1 VNGNILLGL
10 YTYAETMAESS
21 SSSAFSAA
29 TRVQAIPEL
38 LGLIL
43 AHADQRTLLTS
54 AQRVCRTWHQHIHG
68 TRSLR
73 RHLFLDVPSAAI
85 DGDDGDNGDDDATLG
100 RQKALNP
107 LLAELFPAWFDGE
120 AREPVDVERFRRDAI
135 ISGLKSV
142 SLRGRRNARPAPPSK
157 QQAEAPAAMGSLYD
171 QLSATA
177 LYRAGRAAPRSGPR
191 SNPFLR
197 SDASWLRMHVSSP
210 PTRSVAVY
218 RVAPTRLGGLE
229 RDSFGEVAFPEGLR
243 MGELLAMTLA
253 CSQEGYMHHSFHAL
267 WPATSGTA
275 KGDDDY
281 DDGDD
286 AHRIRSSC
294 SITGLG
300 LPINPDSRPEFDEDR
315 GVVADLVLLSASFDR
330 NKQGNLSGAQI
341 LRHSGADFVSEQ
353 AAGDVA
359 RIQSIPWQWR
369 TTVRGPRLLKQSFPL
384 HLDGHGH

>member
-1 VNGNILLGL
+1 
-10 YTYAETMAESS
+10 MAESS
-21 SSSAFSAA
+21 SSSSSAA
-29 TRVQAIPEL
+29 ARVQAIPEL

-73 RHLFLDVPSAAI
+73 RHLFLDVPAPPA
-85 DGDDGDNGDDDATLG
+85 DGDNGEDGTDDATLG

-157 QQAEAPAAMGSLYD
+157 QQTEAPATMGSLYD

-177 LYRAGRAAPRSGPR
+177 LYRAGRAAPRSSSK

-197 SDASWLRMHVSSP
+197 GDASWLRMHVSSP
-210 PTRSVAVY
+210 PTHSVAVY

-229 RDSFGEVAFPEGLR
+229 RDSFGEVTFPDGLR

-253 CSQEGYMHHSFHAL
+253 CSQEGYVHHSFHAL
-267 WPATSGTA
+267 WPATSSA
-275 KGDDDY
+275 ADDEDDD
-281 DDGDD
+281 DT
-286 AHRIRSSC
+286 HRIRSSC

-300 LPINPDSRPEFDEDR
+300 LPVNPDTRPEFDEDH

-369 TTVRGPRLLKQSFPL
+369 TTVC
-384 HLDGHGH
+384 DTIC